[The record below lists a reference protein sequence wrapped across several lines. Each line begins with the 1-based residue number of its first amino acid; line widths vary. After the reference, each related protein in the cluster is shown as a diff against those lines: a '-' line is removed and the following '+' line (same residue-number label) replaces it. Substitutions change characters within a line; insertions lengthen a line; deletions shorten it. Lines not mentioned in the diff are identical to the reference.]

1 MTAPPAD
8 MTTRILDPILR
19 PRSIAV
25 VGIGSKPGS
34 MAERTLL
41 NIVSFGFKGL
51 LYGVARGRAEV
62 AGVPCVSSIR
72 DLPADIDTAVLSVP
86 RVGLEAALLDC
97 IERRVKSLVI
107 FSAGFAEESD
117 QGRADQER
125 IAELCER
132 NGVILAGPN
141 CLGLINYVDGVPLCF
156 GPLEPKPVAGRRAA
170 AIISQSGAMMASTML
185 ALHGRD
191 LAVSYAVSTGNE
203 AGLSIV
209 DYVAALV
216 SDPSVDVLCI
226 FAEQLQRAD
235 EFIQALRTADVA
247 GKRVVLLHP
256 GRSSGARE
264 AALSHTGTLAGD
276 YDVMEAVL
284 AYENI
289 QHVETLEE
297 FIDVAELL
305 LRCPDLDEGGLAI
318 VTDSGAAKGLLLD
331 YCDKLGVGLATFSD
345 VTREKLQAILPSFAV
360 PTNPVDS
367 TAAVL
372 RDEAMLGNLA
382 AAIMADEGVSSV
394 LVTTMPDP
402 FDYPLGKAQMT
413 ANALTSPTKASVY
426 SVIGGETP
434 INPGVQDLTWRAG
447 VAFTRSPER
456 SVRALAKAQRSKRT
470 YSCGFE
476 RIGSI
481 SVDRA
486 QLAVEAGAKAVI
498 AQLGVRVPR
507 GGMTSTVDEALHVA
521 KSIGFP
527 VVLKVQSADIL
538 HKTEVGGVEIS
549 IADEAG
555 LRAAWAKMNDDV
567 RRARPEAVVQGFLVE
582 KMERPGTEFVLGAKR
597 DKDWGTVIMVG
608 LGGIWLEVMKDRRLF
623 PADAGREA
631 VRAELNQ
638 LRAAPLIQGHRG
650 KPALD
655 VEAIIDTIATVSSLM
670 ACNPE
675 LTEFE
680 VNPLVVYPDGE
691 GVLALDAL
699 AIY

>member
-1 MTAPPAD
+1 
-8 MTTRILDPILR
+8 MTTRVLDPILR

-41 NIVSFGFKGL
+41 NIVHFGFKGA
-51 LYGVARGRAEV
+51 LYGVARGRADV
-62 AGVPCVSSIR
+62 AGVPCVSSISE
-72 DLPADIDTAVLSVP
+72 LPADIDTAVLSVP
-86 RVGLEAALLDC
+86 RDGLEAAVVDC
-97 IERRVKSLVI
+97 IERGVKSLVI

-125 IAELCER
+125 ISELCER

-156 GPLEPKPVAGRRAA
+156 GPLKPNPVEGRRAA

-209 DYVAALV
+209 DYVSALV
-216 SDPSVDVLCI
+216 PDPSVDVLCV
-226 FAEQLQRAD
+226 FAEQIRRAD
-235 EFIQALRTADVA
+235 EFIQALRTADAA

-305 LRCPDLDEGGLAI
+305 LRCPDRGDGGLAV
-318 VTDSGAAKGLLLD
+318 VTDSGAAKGLMLD
-331 YCDKLGVGLATFSD
+331 YCEKLGVELATFSD
-345 VTREKLQAILPSFAV
+345 ETRETLQAILPPFAV

-372 RDEAMLGNLA
+372 RDEAMLANLT

-394 LVTTMPDP
+394 LVAIMPDP
-402 FDYPLGKAQMT
+402 VDYPLGKAQMT
-413 ANALTSPTKASVY
+413 ADALSSATKASVY

-434 INPGVQDLTWRAG
+434 INPGVESLTWNAG
-447 VAFTRSPER
+447 VTFTRSPER
-456 SVRALAKAQRSKRT
+456 SIRALAKARRPKRSKAR
-470 YSCGFE
+470 
-476 RIGSI
+476 GSDHPESI
-481 SVDRA
+481 KVEPA
-486 QLAVEAGAKAVI
+486 QIAVEAGAKAVL

-507 GGMTSTVDEALHVA
+507 GGLTRTVDEAVEVA

-527 VVLKVQSADIL
+527 VVLKVQSPDIL
-538 HKTEVGGVEIS
+538 HKTEVGGVQIS
-549 IADEAG
+549 IGDETA
-555 LRAAWAKMNDDV
+555 LRTAWAKMNDQV
-567 RRARPEAVVQGFLVE
+567 GQARPRAVVEGYLVE
-582 KMERPGTEFVLGAKR
+582 KMELQGVEFVLGAKR
-597 DKDWGTVIMVG
+597 DKDWGAVIMVG

-623 PADAGREA
+623 PADASRDDI
-631 VRAELNQ
+631 RAELNQ
-638 LRAAPLIQGHRG
+638 LRAAPLIIGHRG
-650 KPALD
+650 KPPLD
-655 VEAIIDTIATVSSLM
+655 VDAIIDTIATVSSFM
-670 ACNPE
+670 ASNPE
-675 LTEFE
+675 VTEFE
-680 VNPLVVYPDGE
+680 INPLVVYPKGE